1 MAHDS
6 TCDVCPHCSRRDS
19 SDSQGLL
26 RRNLSDSTRLQA
38 THSGCGAGLPPCR
51 VGWSVRPTLCANRS
65 PLNLTM
71 FAITNSTS
79 CQPADQQAVGMLR
92 LWTNGLTVIQAAN
105 FALQPGWTLVSWNV
119 WLGDDWL
126 PQSPPGTYS
135 TMFNSTWPLQGLPGA
150 CGTSVPGLVG
160 QSLKGKTIAVRLV
173 VVRTGCAP

>member
-1 MAHDS
+1 MHAAV
-6 TCDVCPHCSRRDS
+6 TAGIICPY
-19 SDSQGLL
+19 
-26 RRNLSDSTRLQA
+26 A
-38 THSGCGAGLPPCR
+38 LPR
-51 VGWSVRPTLCANRS
+51 INTLVGWSVRPTLCANRS

-71 FAITNSTS
+71 FTVTNSSS
-79 CQPADQQAVGMLR
+79 CAPEDQQAVGMLHI
-92 LWTNGLTVIQAAN
+92 WTNGQSIIQAAN

-135 TMFNSTWPLQGLPGA
+135 TMFDSTWPLQGLPGA